1 MFKYVALNNYLLAD
15 DLVFFLLSTL
25 IIFVELL
32 GAASFFFF
40 AASGFP
46 ELLLKLILGGEF
58 ISYITCDCSLDVV
71 EFS

>member
-1 MFKYVALNNYLLAD
+1 MFKYSVLNIYLLAD
-15 DLVFFLLSTL
+15 DLVSFLLSTL
-25 IIFVELL
+25 IIFVEVL

-40 AASGFP
+40 AASRFP
-46 ELLLKLILGGEF
+46 ELLLKLILGSEF